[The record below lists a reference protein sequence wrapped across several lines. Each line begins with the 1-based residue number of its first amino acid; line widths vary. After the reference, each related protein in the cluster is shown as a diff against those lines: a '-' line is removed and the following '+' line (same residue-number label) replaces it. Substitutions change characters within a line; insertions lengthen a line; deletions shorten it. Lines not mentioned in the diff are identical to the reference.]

1 MFRKIPNLA
10 VAFLI
15 ASCTHFDAIEIP
27 IRKAEGSIEV
37 PFSIAAPGTYDI
49 ELEFPKNAAER
60 FRILH
65 DGILQR
71 VAGTATLRCEGKI
84 LKVELPTGWVR
95 LWGQPSNL
103 LIGEVIVRFRAEATK
118 TYFLS
123 LEIKHL
129 PSELRAGKAI
139 VIIRKVGPHFHP
151 GHHVFVLH

>member
-1 MFRKIPNLA
+1 MFREIRNLA

-15 ASCTHFDAIEIP
+15 TTCTRFDAIEIP
-27 IRKAEGSIEV
+27 IGKAEGLIEV

-49 ELEFPKNAAER
+49 ELEFPKSAAER
-60 FRILH
+60 LRILH
-65 DGILQR
+65 DEILQR
-71 VAGTATLRCEGKI
+71 VAGTATLRCEGKV
-84 LKVELPTGWVR
+84 LKVDLPTGWVR
-95 LWGQPSNL
+95 VSGQPYN

-129 PSELRAGKAI
+129 PSALRAGKAI

-151 GHHVFVLH
+151 GHPVFVLH